1 MVQFDNVYK
10 ILAEDIVIHYQAV
23 LDELISK
30 YVSIRLT
37 QPYQAIRWSFRLNL
51 L

>member
-10 ILAEDIVIHYQAV
+10 ILAEDIAIHYQAV

-30 YVSIRLT
+30 Y
-37 QPYQAIRWSFRLNL
+37 
-51 L
+51 